1 MAFVSQILWISSL
14 EKNSETTDKYFTLIL
29 HSRISV
35 ILVVMLF
42 VDWMTRWCHLT
53 EHSLFR
59 KGFQGDQISSKIFVS
74 LGKDILMNF
83 CQFLQPTLREK
94 CPYSLFG
101 VFLVTTFSRSD
112 LIRRDTRY
120 LSVFSQN
127 AGKYGP
133 EKLQIQTLFTQC
145 CCLTTII
152 SQSEKEYFIIL
163 DMFNYFLCNSTLWL
177 SEIS

>member
-133 EKLQIQTLFTQC
+133 EKLQIQTLSRNWKKFTADD
-145 CCLTTII
+145 TINKI
-152 SQSEKEYFIIL
+152 YEILWKSLSRKIIN
-163 DMFNYFLCNSTLWL
+163 FNKNL
-177 SEIS
+177 E